1 MNTDR
6 IDKPPEATAA
16 TTGTATTKP
25 VTICPPPHEPKPPF
39 DINLVLANFDD
50 EFTTDA
56 LLAAERLHDLLIDPL
71 SCDARCI
78 HIAKVREL
86 AQQSE
91 NHPVRLQPVG
101 SLSGAN
107 ECVRELMWLANNEL
121 AAAIESGQASTT
133 FLSQIASRPELLW
146 LASRAAV
153 DGKEAIADIVK
164 VHQLEAWNWLRD
176 EVVNGGLEKHLGDHV
191 VGKHVAVWK
200 KEQPY
205 GEIVIGDSPQ
215 AVRTEARKRWRVPN
229 ALVAETFVD
238 AN

>member
-1 MNTDR
+1 MEPDEVNDTQAATGT
-6 IDKPPEATAA
+6 IDPPIIEPPKPDLKPPT
-16 TTGTATTKP
+16 
-25 VTICPPPHEPKPPF
+25 
-39 DINLVLANFDD
+39 DINLVLMNFAD
-50 EFTTDA
+50 EFETNP
-56 LLAAERLHDLLIDPL
+56 LQAAERLHDLVIDPVT
-71 SCDARCI
+71 CEARCSLLPM
-78 HIAKVREL
+78 VREL
-86 AQQSE
+86 
-91 NHPVRLQPVG
+91 
-101 SLSGAN
+101 SGAHKL
-107 ECVRELMWLANNEL
+107 EPAGFLSDVSEFVRELVWLANNEL

-133 FLSQIASRPELLW
+133 FLGQIASRPELLR

-153 DGKEAIADIVK
+153 DGKKAIADIVK

-238 AN
+238 GN